1 MLTVIKLFSCSQY
14 FKDKGLKV
22 AAIRHP
28 MPYDKNLLNQRCQRY
43 EKVEDMDKYDCTIE
57 EREEYF
63 RHIEQGTLL
72 FAGVDYP
79 MILREA
85 EKDADII
92 VWDGGNN
99 DLPFYKPDLHICLVD
114 SLRPS
119 DEIRYFPGETNVRMA
134 DVVLVCKVNSPA
146 DKEKALQQAE
156 KLKNV
161 SKPDAPIFLAGSVVT
176 AEGHDLTTE
185 EASDLVKG
193 KRVLVIDDGPTLTH
207 GGMAYGAGYVL
218 AQDLG
223 ASEIVDP
230 RPSAHGSLKK
240 VFEKFPHLKNVLP
253 AMGYGKEQVK
263 DLEETIHAVEC
274 DTIIFG
280 TPSDIARRMDL
291 KRPSVVARYELE
303 VDQDDVKAFH
313 DTLDTITERFE
324 SHQNHS
330 KSA

>member
-1 MLTVIKLFSCSQY
+1 M
-14 FKDKGLKV
+14 
-22 AAIRHP
+22 
-28 MPYDKNLLNQRCQRY
+28 
-43 EKVEDMDKYDCTIE
+43 EDMDKYDCTIE

-85 EKDADII
+85 EKDADVII
-92 VWDGGNN
+92 WDGGNN

-134 DVVLVCKVNSPA
+134 DVVLVCKVNSAA
-146 DKEKALQQAE
+146 DKEKAQKQAE
-156 KLKNV
+156 KLKDIT
-161 SKPDAPIFLAGSVVT
+161 KPNAPIFLAGSVVT
-176 AEGHDLTTE
+176 AEGEKLTTD
-185 EASDLVKG
+185 EASNLVRD
-193 KRVLVIDDGPTLTH
+193 KRVLVVDDGPTLTH

-218 AQDLG
+218 AKDLG

-230 RPSAHGSLKK
+230 RPCAQGSLKK
-240 VFEKFPHLKNVLP
+240 VFEKFSHLKNVLP

-263 DLEETIHAVEC
+263 DLEATINKVDC

-291 KRPSVVARYELE
+291 KKPSVVARYELE
-303 VDQDDVKAFH
+303 VDPDDVDVFH
-313 DTLDTITERFE
+313 DTLDTIMDRFG
-324 SHQNHS
+324 SHHNHS
-330 KSA
+330 EAA

>member
-1 MLTVIKLFSCSQY
+1 M
-14 FKDKGLKV
+14 
-22 AAIRHP
+22 
-28 MPYDKNLLNQRCQRY
+28 
-43 EKVEDMDKYDCTIE
+43 EDMDKYDCTIE

-85 EKDADII
+85 EMDADII
-92 VWDGGNN
+92 IWDGGNN

-134 DVVLVCKVNSPA
+134 DVVLVCKVNSPS
-146 DKEKALQQAE
+146 DKEKAQKQAD
-156 KLKNV
+156 KLKDIT
-161 SKPDAPIFLAGSVVT
+161 KPNAPIFLAGSVVT
-176 AEGHDLTTE
+176 AEGQELTPN
-185 EASDLVKG
+185 EASSLVKG
-193 KRVLVIDDGPTLTH
+193 KRVLVVDDGPTLTH
-207 GGMAYGAGYVL
+207 GGMSYGAGYVL
-218 AQDLG
+218 AKDLD

-230 RPSAHGSLKK
+230 RPFAQGSLKK

-263 DLEETIHAVEC
+263 DLEATINAVDC
-274 DTIIFG
+274 DCIIFG

-291 KRPSVVARYELE
+291 KQPSVVARYELE
-303 VDQDDVKAFH
+303 IDPDDVDAFH
-313 DTLDTITERFE
+313 ETLDTIISRVE
-324 SHQNHS
+324 SHPKHENP
-330 KSA
+330 